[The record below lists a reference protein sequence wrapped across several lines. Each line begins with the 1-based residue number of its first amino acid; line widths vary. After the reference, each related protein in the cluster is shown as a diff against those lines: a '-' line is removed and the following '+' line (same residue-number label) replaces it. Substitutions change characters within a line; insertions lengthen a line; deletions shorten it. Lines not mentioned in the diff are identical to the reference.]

1 MTKAE
6 IAKVVAN
13 KTGISKKMAAK
24 TVDVFLDCIKD
35 SLKKGEKV
43 SIVGFGTFDTKTKRQ
58 RSGRN
63 PRTRTSIIIPKKTV
77 PYFRACKGL
86 KNIKI

>member
-6 IAKVVAN
+6 IAKLVAN

-24 TVDVFLDCIKD
+24 TVDIFLECVKD
-35 SLKKGEKV
+35 ALRKREKV
-43 SIVGFGTFDTKTKRQ
+43 SIVGFGTFDTKVKRR

-63 PRTRTSIIIPKKTV
+63 PRTRTSIVIPEKIV
-77 PYFRACKGL
+77 PYFKACRSL
-86 KNIKI
+86 KNIK

>member
-6 IAKVVAN
+6 IAKLVAN

-24 TVDVFLDCIKD
+24 TVDIFLDCIKD
-35 SLKKGEKV
+35 ALKKREKV
-43 SIVGFGTFDTKTKRQ
+43 SIVGFGTFDTKVKRQ

-63 PRTRTSIIIPKKTV
+63 PRTRTSIIIPEKIV
-77 PYFRACKGL
+77 PFFKACKSL
-86 KNIKI
+86 KNIK